1 MATMIFMNIPV
12 KDLEQS
18 RAFFSALGYT
28 FNEQFSND
36 KGACMVVSDTI
47 YYMLLTEPFFKSFI
61 DKEIADSSKA
71 NECINCLS
79 VDSRAGVDD
88 IITKAK
94 AAGARIPEEPTDYG
108 FMYSQGFED
117 LDGHLWNYCWM
128 DPNGKPEHQ

>member
-12 KDLEQS
+12 KDLERS
-18 RAFFSALGYT
+18 KAFFASLGYT
-28 FNEQFSND
+28 FNPQFSNE

-47 YYMLLTEPFFKSFI
+47 FYMLLTEPFFKSFI
-61 DKEIADSSKA
+61 DKEVADVTNA

-79 VDSRAGVDD
+79 VESREGVDE
-88 IITKAK
+88 IIAKAK

-128 DPNGKPEHQ
+128 DPKGMPEQQ